1 MNPLQKTENNETFS
15 QTSEYNSL
23 VTNTHFNVNS
33 IPEVV
38 QYFTS
43 VVKFDRGASSLYTH
57 VHVYIIIH
65 ILCDI

>member
-1 MNPLQKTENNETFS
+1 MNPLQKSGENETFS

-33 IPEVV
+33 IPEVLH
-38 QYFTS
+38 YFIS